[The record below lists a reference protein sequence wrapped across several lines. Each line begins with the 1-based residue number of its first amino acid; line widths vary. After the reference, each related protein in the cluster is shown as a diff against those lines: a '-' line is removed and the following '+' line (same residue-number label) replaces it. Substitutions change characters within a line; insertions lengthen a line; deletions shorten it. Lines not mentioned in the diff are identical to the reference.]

1 MGQHATGGTR
11 GLLPLLRQALTF
23 LALMGV
29 VLLTIVPVLGSPAY
43 AAPGDPFDPAVST
56 VFISQGVPTQLSRA
70 LASTGGAISFVS
82 EGAPAPVTYN
92 AIGYR
97 TADNFVYGVVQTGNA
112 TFPNG
117 SIVRIGQ
124 GGVLTRVGTQ
134 TVGFTATWGTMVGDN
149 FLYFG
154 TTTAT
159 NTVARYN
166 FITGQI
172 ETVDFPAR
180 MDTPDLTYQPG
191 GFLWGIALNQI
202 RRVTVDTAANTITT
216 SDFPLPAGV
225 PSGAYG
231 AVWTYPN
238 GDIGALS
245 NGGTIYQIGVT
256 DPGGTPSFKLV
267 ASVPGP
273 ANANNDGTAS
283 PGLPTDLAVVKS
295 GPGSITPGG
304 ALSYQVSVTNN
315 GPGVSGGWVAT
326 DTPPVALTNVDSPTP
341 GCTVAGGVVTCTGG
355 RLDVGATAL
364 VTITGDI
371 PADFTGCLTNSAS
384 VLGNE
389 ADPNAVNN
397 TSAVTTCSPHLAL
410 AKTADVSAI
419 TNPPQAG
426 QIITFHF
433 TATNTSLVPLTAVA
447 ITDQLPGLS
456 PLAYTW
462 PGPARVLQP
471 GQSVT
476 ATATYPIRQADID
489 AGGLANSAVA
499 TGTPP
504 AGPPITS
511 PPAGTEIPIPPI
523 LSLTLAKAADTGHI
537 TAPAHPGQVITYRFT
552 ATNSGNVTLTGVS
565 ITDALPRLSALTYS
579 WPGTPGVLTPGQSVT
594 ATARYAITRADID
607 AGIVSNRATATGT
620 STFGSSSTTAP
631 VRTQVRLTAAGLP
644 MTRPPVTLPV
654 TGPPVTG
661 MIAAGLGL
669 LVAGAALLLAARRSP
684 VRP

>member
-1 MGQHATGGTR
+1 VVGPHATGGTR
-11 GLLPLLRQALTF
+11 GLLPLPRQALTL
-23 LALMGV
+23 LALIGV
-29 VLLTIVPVLGSPAY
+29 ALLTIVPVLGSPGY
-43 AAPGDPFDPAVST
+43 AAPGDPFDPAVPT

-70 LASTGGAISFVS
+70 LASTGGAISFVP

-97 TADNFVYGVVQTGNA
+97 TADNFIYGVVQTGNA
-112 TFPNG
+112 TFPRG

-134 TVGFTATWGTMVGDN
+134 TVGFTANWGTMVGDN
-149 FLYFG
+149 FFYFG
-154 TTTAT
+154 ESTVA
-159 NTVARYN
+159 NAVARYN
-166 FITGQI
+166 FTTGQI
-172 ETVDFPAR
+172 ETVNLPTILN
-180 MDTPDLTYQPG
+180 TPDLTYQPG
-191 GFLWGIALNQI
+191 GFLWGINQSGQI
-202 RRVTVDTAANTITT
+202 IRVTVDTAANTMTT
-216 SDFPLPAGV
+216 SAFPLPAGV
-225 PSGAYG
+225 PAGAYG

-238 GDIGALS
+238 GDIGVS
-245 NGGTIYQIGVT
+245 NNTTGTIYQIRVT
-256 DPGGTPSFKLV
+256 NPGGTPTFTVV
-267 ASVPGP
+267 ASVPGSP
-273 ANANNDGTAS
+273 NANNDGTAS

-295 GPGSITPGG
+295 GPGSVTPGG

-315 GPGVSGGWVAT
+315 GPGVSSGWVAT
-326 DTPPVALTNVDSPTP
+326 DTPPVALANVRSATP

-355 RLDVGATAL
+355 RLDVGTTAL

-389 ADPNAVNN
+389 TDPNAVNN
-397 TSAVTTCSPHLAL
+397 TAAFTTCSPHLAL

-419 TNPPQAG
+419 TNPPHAG

-433 TATNTSLVPLTAVA
+433 TATNTGLVPLTAVA

-462 PGPARVLQP
+462 PGPAGVLQP

-489 AGGLANSAVA
+489 AGGLTNSALA

-523 LSLTLAKAADTGHI
+523 LGLTLAKTADTGSI
-537 TAPAHPGQVITYRFT
+537 TAPAHPGQVISYRFA

-565 ITDALPRLSALTYS
+565 ITDALPGLSALAYS
-579 WPGTPGVLTPGQSVT
+579 WPGTPGVLAPGQSVT

-620 STFGSSSTTAP
+620 STFGPSITTAP

-644 MTRPPVTLPV
+644 T
-654 TGPPVTG
+654 TGRPVTG
-661 MIAAGLGL
+661 MIAAGLAL
-669 LVAGAALLLAARRSP
+669 LVAGTALLLAARQGP